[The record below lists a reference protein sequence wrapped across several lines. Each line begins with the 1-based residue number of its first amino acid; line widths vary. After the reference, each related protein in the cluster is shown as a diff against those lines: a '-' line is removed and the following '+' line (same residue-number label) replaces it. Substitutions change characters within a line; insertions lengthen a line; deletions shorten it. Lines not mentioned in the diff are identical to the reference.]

1 VANLATRSQGLCTEA
16 LSANQPM
23 NNPIDHGGLAMKER
37 PFERLIPKME
47 RESVA
52 LQKIQV
58 HLN

>member
-1 VANLATRSQGLCTEA
+1 
-16 LSANQPM
+16 M
-23 NNPIDHGGLAMKER
+23 NNPIDHGGLAMEER

-47 RESVA
+47 RESDA